1 LSPEAILQ
9 DLALQAAGQAVM
21 VRGRAVTSGELGA
34 MAAAVQAVLP
44 AARPGRAA
52 GRDILV
58 LGGSLDDPVTRALLS
73 WGTVAGAALLLEP
86 GAGNVLGSAV
96 WARPT
101 LFVGSAAEAAGL
113 RIAAER
119 QKSRLRRLLGFPPGL
134 PFGRLR
140 TLLVTGP
147 DPLPAAEEAFWRDR
161 GVMVRFLPQCG
172 IAGI

>member
-1 LSPEAILQ
+1 
-9 DLALQAAGQAVM
+9 M

-34 MAAAVQAVLP
+34 MAAAIEGALP
-44 AARPGRAA
+44 EGRS
-52 GRDILV
+52 GREILV

-73 WGTVAGAALLLEP
+73 WGTVVGAVLLLEP
-86 GAGNVLGSAV
+86 DAGNVLGSAV

-101 LFVGSAAEAAGL
+101 LFVGSAAEVTGL

-140 TLLVTGP
+140 ALLVAGP
-147 DPLPAAEEAFWRDR
+147 DPLPAADEDFWRDR
-161 GVMVRFLPQCG
+161 GVVVRFLPQCG

>member
-1 LSPEAILQ
+1 LSPEAILH
-9 DLALQAAGQAVM
+9 DLALQAAGRPVR
-21 VRGRAVTSGELGA
+21 VRGRAVTSKELGA
-34 MAAAVQAVLP
+34 MAAAIQGALP
-44 AARPGRAA
+44 ERRSGRE
-52 GRDILV
+52 ILV

-73 WGTVAGAALLLEP
+73 WATVAGAALLLEP
-86 GAGNVLGSAV
+86 DAGNVLGSAV

-101 LFVGSAAEAAGL
+101 LFAGSAAEVAGL

-140 TLLVTGP
+140 ALLVTGP
-147 DPLPAAEEAFWRDR
+147 DPLPAADEGFWRDR
-161 GVMVRFLPQCG
+161 GVAVRFLPQCG